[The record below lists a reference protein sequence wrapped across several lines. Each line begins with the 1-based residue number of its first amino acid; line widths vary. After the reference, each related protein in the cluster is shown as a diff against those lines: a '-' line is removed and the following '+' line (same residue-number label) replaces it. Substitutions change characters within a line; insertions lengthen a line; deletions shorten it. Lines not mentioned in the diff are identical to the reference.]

1 MLCALV
7 DTLFEKLHVFSKF
20 TVEQEGWCLMM
31 QIFERILTDL
41 YAPKDGVLDAMTL
54 DNQWSVCTH
63 TLWASFKCHDVMD
76 TYIEHQFENH
86 PAISTEYVKFLATN
100 SGFEKVEKMSVQ
112 MTALSD
118 KVSRSSEDVNKALAK
133 ADTASTKNA
142 ELLREMAE
150 MKVRLKKIE
159 AKIF

>member
-1 MLCALV
+1 
-7 DTLFEKLHVFSKF
+7 
-20 TVEQEGWCLMM
+20 
-31 QIFERILTDL
+31 
-41 YAPKDGVLDAMTL
+41 
-54 DNQWSVCTH
+54 
-63 TLWASFKCHDVMD
+63 
-76 TYIEHQFENH
+76 
-86 PAISTEYVKFLATN
+86 
-100 SGFEKVEKMSVQ
+100 

-118 KVSRSSEDVNKALAK
+118 KLSRLSEDVKKALTK